1 MKRAFLLLLLWL
13 SLVSFSHAETKLF
26 KYAYLGN
33 FKGLINVPKLPGK
46 LPVIIY
52 AYDEFYDWA
61 GKTISYSSGYN
72 LHKFAEVFSSWGYIT
87 VIPIE
92 RYRKVNAILGAYEY
106 LKDHPKAD
114 LNNVHFI
121 GLSEG
126 AFMGLIAYQNQR
138 NFKSLTLI
146 APITIND
153 KGYLSLHNFRYN
165 FSNET
170 VPILFFEVT
179 DAGWR
184 INSQREVMSNLL
196 QYFSSINYYTYNFKK
211 RYFWDSRFSYMDTI
225 QQFLIKHYN

>member
-1 MKRAFLLLLLWL
+1 MKKFFLFLFLL
-13 SLVSFSHAETKLF
+13 SLISCSLAETKTIQ
-26 KYAYLGN
+26 YSHLGN
-33 FKGLINVPKLPGK
+33 FKGLINVPNLPGK

-52 AYDEFYDWA
+52 GYDEFYDWA

-72 LHKFAEVFSSWGYIT
+72 LHDFAEAFSKWGYIT
-87 VIPIE
+87 FIPIE

-106 LKDHPKAD
+106 LKSHPKAD
-114 LNNVHFI
+114 INNVHFI

-126 AFMGLIAYQNQR
+126 ALMGLIAFQQQK

-153 KGYLSLHNFRYN
+153 KGYLSLHNFKYH
-165 FSNET
+165 FKNEN

-184 INSQREVMSNLL
+184 INSQREILASMV
-196 QYFSSINYYTYNFKK
+196 QYFSSVKYYSYNFKK

-225 QQFLIKHYN
+225 QEFLRKHYN